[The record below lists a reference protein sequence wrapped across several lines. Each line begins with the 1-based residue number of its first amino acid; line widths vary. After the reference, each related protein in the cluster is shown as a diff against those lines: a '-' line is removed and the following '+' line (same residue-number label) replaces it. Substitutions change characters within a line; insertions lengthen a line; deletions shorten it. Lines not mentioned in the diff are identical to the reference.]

1 MIRVSQQMLFTNYVS
16 NMNSSL
22 SQYMDLNMQAASQ
35 KRINKGS
42 DDPAGI
48 YQVYNHRDVLS
59 SIDQYRSNIGTA
71 QGWLKQADD
80 TILQMN
86 TIVTRLKGLAEQ
98 GSTGHLTDANRE
110 QISYEVR
117 EMYNQL
123 ITLANQRFE
132 GKSIFAGHKTE
143 ESAFEAAMWMRGND
157 HVDLDRQDS
166 PTDFPVRFKVEGDT
180 ARTAIIQMLDG
191 DGATDLAAGDRFRY
205 SLDGG
210 KTFQAGVVTAVPNGY
225 AQGRNGLVLDM
236 GSARVTFDATTGTTP
251 PDKDASLPRFTAL
264 NVDTSTPTSTVT
276 DNLNDTSGS
285 WMWVYPTARYMGDDK
300 DAIEV
305 DEFGAGGITG
315 SASGVFSK
323 NTLVRVDG
331 YAGLPDNAITY
342 SYSTDGGSTWKQNN
356 TAPAAA
362 GDPTALLTVPGGTLT
377 LTMPTDVGTDL
388 AGPFGQQFSI
398 RPRTADISVDIS
410 QNESVV
416 INGIGKDIFGGI
428 YQDPS
433 DAAPSLVFG
442 NDRDK
447 NLFDTVGRLLSSLET
462 NNQDGCQDA
471 LEHLRTSS
479 EHLLNQVASYAGREN
494 RLVVA
499 KSVLTNLEYNEEE
512 RLSAVEDVDVTELM
526 TKLAQQQIG
535 YEAVLKSSSSIM
547 KMSLMNF
554 I

>member
-48 YQVYNHRDVLS
+48 YQVYNHRETLS

-86 TIVTRLKGLAEQ
+86 TIVTRLKELAEQ
-98 GSTGHLTDANRE
+98 GSTGHLTDDNRE

-157 HVDLDRQDS
+157 NADLNGVD
-166 PTDFPVRFKVEGDT
+166 FKVEGDAPKT
-180 ARTAIIQMLDG
+180 VVIQMLDG
-191 DGATDLAAGDRFRY
+191 DGVTPLALGDLFRY
-205 SLDGG
+205 STDGG
-210 KTFQAGVVTAVPNGY
+210 KTFSAPTAVVPDANGDF
-225 AQGRNGLVLDM
+225 LLDM
-236 GSARVTFDATTGTTP
+236 GGVRVTIDAATP
-251 PDKDASLPRFTAL
+251 PQFTA
-264 NVDTSTPTSTVT
+264 VSATDT
-276 DNLNDTSGS
+276 NDTSGS
-285 WMWVYPTARYMGDDK
+285 WMWVYPTAQYMGDDK

-315 SASGVFSK
+315 SASGVFNK

-331 YAGLPDNAITY
+331 YNGTDTITY

-356 TAPAAA
+356 TAPAQ
-362 GDPTALLTVPGGTLT
+362 PTDTTAMMTVPGGTLT
-377 LTMPTDVGTDL
+377 LTMPTDVNTDV
-388 AGPFGQQFSI
+388 ATGQQFSI

-433 DAAPSLVFG
+433 AAAPSLVFG

>member
-86 TIVTRLKGLAEQ
+86 TIVTRLKELAEQ

-157 HVDLDRQDS
+157 NTDLSNVD
-166 PTDFPVRFKVEGDT
+166 FKVEGDAPKT
-180 ARTAIIQMLDG
+180 VVIQMLGSPAPSVSG
-191 DGATDLAAGDRFRY
+191 DPVTLANGTRFRY
-205 SLDGG
+205 SVDGG
-210 KTFQAGVVTAVPNGY
+210 KTFTDNTVTMSGSDF
-225 AQGRNGLVLDM
+225 LLDM
-236 GSARVTFDATTGTTP
+236 GGVRVTVADPTLAIP
-251 PDKDASLPRFTAL
+251 PQPPHTFTAVAE
-264 NVDTSTPTSTVT
+264 NDT
-276 DNLNDTSGS
+276 NDTSGS

-315 SASGVFSK
+315 GASGVFSK
-323 NTLVRVDG
+323 NTLVRVDD
-331 YAGLPDNAITY
+331 YNGLDTITY

-356 TAPAAA
+356 TAPAQTT
-362 GDPTALLTVPGGTLT
+362 DTTALLTVPGGTLT

-433 DAAPSLVFG
+433 DATPSLVFG

-471 LEHLRTSS
+471 LEHLRTAS

>member
-35 KRINKGS
+35 RRINKPS

-48 YQVYNHRDVLS
+48 YQVFNHRDVLS
-59 SIDQYRSNIGTA
+59 SIDQYRSNISTA
-71 QGWLKQADD
+71 QGWLKQSDD

-86 TIVTRLKGLAEQ
+86 GIITELKTMAEQ
-98 GSTGHLTDANRE
+98 GATGHLSDDNRE
-110 QISYEVR
+110 QISYNVR
-117 EMYNQL
+117 EKLNQL
-123 ITLANQRFE
+123 MTLANQRFE

-157 HVDLDRQDS
+157 GSLDRQVAGQ
-166 PTDFPVRFKVEGDT
+166 PVAFKV
-180 ARTAIIQMLDG
+180 DG
-191 DGATDLAAGDRFRY
+191 DASRSLIVQMTSGNGATDLAAGDTFRY
-205 SLDGG
+205 STDGG
-210 KTFQAGVVTAVPNGY
+210 KTFQNGTVSLVANGY
-225 AQGRNGLVLDM
+225 APGRDGLRLDM
-236 GSARVTFDATTGTTP
+236 GGVQVTFDSDVGAV
-251 PDKDASLPRFTAL
+251 LPQFTA
-264 NVDTSTPTSTVT
+264 VSATDT
-276 DNLNDTSGS
+276 NDTSGS

-315 SASGVFSK
+315 SAAGVFDK

-331 YAGLPDNAITY
+331 YNGADTITY

-356 TAPAAA
+356 TAPALPADTA
-362 GDPTALLTVPGGTLT
+362 ALLTVPGGTLT
-377 LTMPTDVGTDL
+377 LTMPTDVVTDL
-388 AGPFGQQFSI
+388 SAGQQFSI

-428 YQDPS
+428 YQDPAGS
-433 DAAPSLVFG
+433 TPSLVFG
-442 NDRDK
+442 DDPSR

-462 NNQDGCQDA
+462 NNQSGCQQA
-471 LEHLRTSS
+471 LEDLRTSS
-479 EHLLNQVASYAGREN
+479 EHLLNKVASYAGREN
-494 RLVVA
+494 RLTVA
-499 KSVLTNLEYNEEE
+499 GNVLTSLEFNEED

-526 TKLAQQQIG
+526 TKLSQQQIG

-547 KMSLMNF
+547 RLSLMNF

>member
-1 MIRVSQQMLFTNYVS
+1 MS
-16 NMNSSL
+16 
-22 SQYMDLNMQAASQ
+22 
-35 KRINKGS
+35 GS
-42 DDPAGI
+42 DF
-48 YQVYNHRDVLS
+48 L
-59 SIDQYRSNIGTA
+59 
-71 QGWLKQADD
+71 
-80 TILQMN
+80 
-86 TIVTRLKGLAEQ
+86 
-98 GSTGHLTDANRE
+98 
-110 QISYEVR
+110 
-117 EMYNQL
+117 
-123 ITLANQRFE
+123 
-132 GKSIFAGHKTE
+132 
-143 ESAFEAAMWMRGND
+143 
-157 HVDLDRQDS
+157 
-166 PTDFPVRFKVEGDT
+166 
-180 ARTAIIQMLDG
+180 
-191 DGATDLAAGDRFRY
+191 
-205 SLDGG
+205 
-210 KTFQAGVVTAVPNGY
+210 
-225 AQGRNGLVLDM
+225 LDM
-236 GSARVTFDATTGTTP
+236 GGVRVTVADPTLAIP
-251 PDKDASLPRFTAL
+251 PQPPHTFTAVAE
-264 NVDTSTPTSTVT
+264 NDT
-276 DNLNDTSGS
+276 NDTSGS

-315 SASGVFSK
+315 GASGVFSK
-323 NTLVRVDG
+323 NTLVRVDD
-331 YAGLPDNAITY
+331 YNGLDTITY

-356 TAPAAA
+356 TAPAQTT
-362 GDPTALLTVPGGTLT
+362 DTTALLTVPGGTLT

-471 LEHLRTSS
+471 LEHLRTAS

-547 KMSLMNF
+547 RMSLMNF